1 MAKEKIKVM
10 VRGKMLELSSV
21 AFEIA
26 RDYFGAQKVS
36 ELVSTKPIELSKPI
50 MIPKLQVKVEKP
62 VELNGTIEKT
72 ITVNAS
78 DLNPMPGAR
87 MVPIEGEEIEDGSIS
102 TLQKEAK
109 VKAVV
114 KKPATRKKK

>member
-36 ELVSTKPIELSKPI
+36 ELVSSKPIELSKPI
-50 MIPKLQVKVEKP
+50 LIPKIPVKVEKP
-62 VELNGTIEKT
+62 IE
-72 ITVNAS
+72 
-78 DLNPMPGAR
+78 
-87 MVPIEGEEIEDGSIS
+87 
-102 TLQKEAK
+102 LQKTELAAVLDK
-109 VKAVV
+109 QYEGPMIELKEVVEPVKVV